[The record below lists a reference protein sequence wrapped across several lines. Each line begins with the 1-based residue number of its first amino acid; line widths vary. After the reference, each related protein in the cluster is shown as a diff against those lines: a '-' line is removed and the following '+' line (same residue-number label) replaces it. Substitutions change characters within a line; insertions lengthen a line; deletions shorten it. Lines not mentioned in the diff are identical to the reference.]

1 MKIKHQDRSSAERR
15 GRELLG
21 AFRVGSRWAF
31 FAEEAR
37 ALCWVTNEEAAALG
51 DLLALY
57 DDDNGSRC
65 RAYLSWRQHAG
76 ARIA

>member
-1 MKIKHQDRSSAERR
+1 MKIKHQDRSSAAAR
-15 GRELLG
+15 GRELLE
-21 AFRVGSRWAF
+21 AFRVGA
-31 FAEEAR
+31 
-37 ALCWVTNEEAAALG
+37 TNEEAAALG

-76 ARIA
+76 ESVIPACEVAR